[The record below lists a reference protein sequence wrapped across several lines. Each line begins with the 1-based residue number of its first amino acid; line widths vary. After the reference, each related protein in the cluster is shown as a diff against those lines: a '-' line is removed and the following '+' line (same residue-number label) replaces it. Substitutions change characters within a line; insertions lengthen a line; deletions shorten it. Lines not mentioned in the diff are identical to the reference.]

1 MNNRLLLIFILA
13 FVAFGLAAQ
22 NAQPKFNDTTTATYL
37 AVAPEYTG
45 TYPTAAGTLAN
56 RWEVRAYRSTDAV
69 IDPLGTDG
77 MPTGDDVYHSSLPL
91 NFTAGVAPRP
101 LNLNVV
107 SIPNTQYPC
116 YVYLR
121 IFNSIQG
128 TAPTKHMSFTAAYQ
142 VTAPGP
148 INVTIIPTYGW
159 AAWELIAPVTDSYTY
174 NLTVNGP
181 AGYTV
186 TGPGTYAGAM
196 GTTFTCG
203 PNATDINDLLGNWT
217 ASDPA
222 PGTWVMSPIAV
233 TADMF
238 VPAKTDYVK
247 NATITFVWAAPDIY
261 TYTLNVAGPA
271 GYSVAGPSGPMPFPA
286 TFVAPDTDMENELLG
301 IYTPVGAAP
310 VGFHWEPASID
321 VTEGMFSAGKAALV
335 QGSRSASSKAT
346 YNYVA
351 NISFAL
357 VADPPTYDC
366 PEGVETPLYPGITI
380 TVITGNA
387 NFGPGAPPTPPTNP
401 LFVPEHIQFFN
412 LIGAGPWL
420 LQFNTT
426 SNWVWVVGYG
436 VFAGP
441 GLISIPIPA
450 TKDQI
455 IEVQFGGGGDP
466 TLPVELS
473 SFTAVLTA
481 KNFVK
486 LTWVSQ
492 SETEMLGYRVYRGE
506 SGDQASA
513 IMITPTMEPATN
525 TSTTQSYSITDDEVS
540 IGSTYWYWLE
550 SVDYASSHFHG
561 PVSIIVEGEVP
572 PVLPETTTMKNA
584 YPNPFRMN
592 SSTTIDVAVKAGENG
607 IVTIYNILGQAVKT
621 FKVSEGTTKINW
633 NGRDAKGNACGSGI
647 YFYKLSTP
655 SMNQTKKMVI
665 VK

>member
-1 MNNRLLLIFILA
+1 MKHTKLLLIFILA
-13 FVAFGLAAQ
+13 FVAVGLMAIPAT
-22 NAQPKFNDTTTATYL
+22 PRFTDTTT
-37 AVAPEYTG
+37 G
-45 TYPTAAGTLAN
+45 TYDLVSPQYFAQNNANYPAGAGNITT
-56 RWEVRAYRSTDAV
+56 RWEVRAYLSTDAV
-69 IDPLGTDG
+69 IDPLSVTGL
-77 MPTGDDVYHSSLPL
+77 PTGNDTYLSSQPL
-91 NFTAGVAPRP
+91 NFSPGTGHT
-101 LNLNVV
+101 LNIQAV
-107 SIPNTQYPC
+107 SILDGVYPC

-128 TAPTKHMSFTAAYQ
+128 TAPTKHMTMHAAYA
-142 VTAPGP
+142 VTVGGP
-148 INVTIIPTYGW
+148 ISVPIIPTYGW
-159 AAWELIAPVTDSYTY
+159 PTPAWVDIAPPSDTY
-174 NLTVNGP
+174 QLTVTSNVPGMI
-181 AGYTV
+181 A
-186 TGPGTYAGAM
+186 TGAAVAVGQATPWVSAQVADVADLVGTYSMTAIPGGTWAPASIEVVAGDFVTKADY
-196 GTTFTCG
+196 TKTINFT
-203 PNATDINDLLGNWT
+203 WT
-217 ASDPA
+217 A
-222 PGTWVMSPIAV
+222 
-233 TADMF
+233 
-238 VPAKTDYVK
+238 
-247 NATITFVWAAPDIY
+247 DIY
-261 TYTLNVAGPA
+261 NYTLYVAGPA
-271 GYSVAGPSGPMPFPA
+271 GYSVAGPDGPMPFPA
-286 TFVAPDTDMENELLG
+286 MFVAPDTDMENELLG
-301 IYTPVGAAP
+301 TYTPVGAAP
-310 VGFHWEPASID
+310 VGFRWEPASID

-351 NISFAL
+351 NISFEF
-357 VADPPTYDC
+357 VPVYNC

-380 TVITGNA
+380 TMITGNA
-387 NFGPGAPPTPPTNP
+387 NYAPGQPPTAPINP
-401 LFVPEHIQFFN
+401 LFTQVGIQFFT
-412 LIGAGPWL
+412 LVGPGPWL

-426 SNWVWVVGYG
+426 SEWVWVVGYG

-441 GLISIPIPA
+441 GLISVPIPA
-450 TKDQI
+450 SKDEI
-455 IEVQFGGGGDP
+455 IEAQFGNGGNP

-481 KNFVK
+481 NNFVK

-513 IMITPTMEPATN
+513 IMITPTMIGATN
-525 TSTTQSYSITDDEVS
+525 TSTTQSYSITDNEVS

-572 PVLPETTTMKNA
+572 PVLPEVTSMKNA

-592 SSTTIDVAVKAGENG
+592 SSTNIEVAVKAGENG